1 MEIILEVGSVLSYL
15 NVILLETITLWF
27 DDNLHVLYHLM
38 MVFVIK
44 EQNIIFY
51 SHLNMVNFLE
61 KKKMFNK
68 I

>member
-27 DDNLHVLYHLM
+27 DNLHFLYHLM